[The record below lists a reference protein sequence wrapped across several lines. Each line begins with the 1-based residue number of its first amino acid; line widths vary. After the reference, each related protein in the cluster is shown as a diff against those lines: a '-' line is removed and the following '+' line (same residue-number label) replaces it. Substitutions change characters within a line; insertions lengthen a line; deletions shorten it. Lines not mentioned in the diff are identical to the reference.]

1 MISTEENIEIVKF
14 AALNLLFKNISGC
27 QLSVGFKAPQYVY
40 GELLTMFEYFNLFKN
55 SVNLLNEQSIFCDL
69 GSGLGKANLV
79 VSACFNIKAS
89 IGIEAIPLLIKV
101 SEVHLKIYEE
111 ILAPRIQNASKVCF
125 FLGKVESQQE
135 NWIHA
140 DTIFLNS
147 LTWTTKSIKRIVYL
161 FKDLKINTEVFTST
175 RLNCPYLHYKDSF
188 KVRMNFSTIEVYL
201 YIKIDTSFLFIIN
214 A

>member
-1 MISTEENIEIVKF
+1 MISVEENIETVKF
-14 AALNLLFKNISGC
+14 AALNLLYKNISGC

-40 GELLTMFEYFNLFKN
+40 GELVTMYEYFNLFKN
-55 SVNLLNEQSIFCDL
+55 SVNLMSEQSVFCDL

-79 VSACFNIKAS
+79 VSACFNIKDS
-89 IGIEAIPLLIKV
+89 IGIEAIPLLVRV
-101 SEVHLKIYEE
+101 SEAHLRIFEE
-111 ILAPRIQNASKVCF
+111 VLAPRMQTASKVSF

-175 RLNCPYLHYKDSF
+175 KLSCPYLQHKDTF
-188 KVRMNFSTIEVYL
+188 KVRMNFSTIDVHL
-201 YIKIDTSFLFIIN
+201 YTKVDTTCLFIIN
-214 A
+214 T